1 MVKGEV
7 AGVLIASLRFFQTLM
22 NVQFLTVPVLTLA
35 TTLLV
40 RSLVPVQ
47 VVSSWVLGNG
57 VVKVKLLTISNK
69 LHQRI

>member
-1 MVKGEV
+1 MAIAEV
-7 AGVLIASLRFFQTLM
+7 AGVLIIASLYFFQTLM
-22 NVQFLTVPVLTLA
+22 NVQFLTVAVLTRA

-57 VVKVKLLTISNK
+57 VVKVSC
-69 LHQRI
+69 

>member
-1 MVKGEV
+1 M

-22 NVQFLTVPVLTLA
+22 NVQFLTVAVLTLA